1 MTLSIS
7 RSSRFAT
14 LVAGL
19 AIVVAAC
26 SPAASTTPSSPAS
39 TGGAGT
45 PAPSTSSYPAKA
57 YPADADASCTDA
69 TLNASEFKR
78 IKAVDEFTVE
88 FDLCRADVAFLSKIA
103 FASNAIQDSDWLT
116 AHMADKS
123 ILRSENGTGPYTLKS
138 WDAGN
143 RMDMTAFA
151 GYWGNQA
158 RTANLEF
165 QWSDQAVSRTQALV
179 AGTVD
184 GIDNPG
190 AEDIKAISGNSDLK
204 FNQREG
210 LSTLY
215 VGMNVLKA
223 PWTDENV
230 RKAIAMSIDRQ
241 SLVDNFYPPGS
252 SAADYF
258 TPCAIPF
265 GCVGDKWYDYDP
277 AGAKTLLANA
287 GFPDGFTTTLSFRS
301 AVRGYLPDPPA
312 IATAIAAQL
321 KKNLNITATL
331 DLQESGAFLS
341 NAANGSIDG
350 LYLLGWGADF
360 PDVTNFLDYHFG
372 SGSGAKFGKPFDD
385 VAAALTTGGSS
396 ASDADR
402 TTAYTTANNAIK
414 QHVPMALVAHGGSG
428 DAFKADVVGSYASPI
443 GSELFYVMSAG
454 TRDTLV
460 WMQNAE
466 PLSLYCGDESDGE
479 TLRACEQMF
488 ESLYTYEIGGTKA
501 IPSLATDCS
510 PSADLTTWTCHLRQG
525 AKFHQSGTLDA
536 NDVVDS
542 LSLQWDTK
550 NPLHVGNTG
559 DFEYFPGL
567 FGGYLN
573 PPPPAS

>member
-1 MTLSIS
+1 MTLSTA
-7 RSSRFAT
+7 RSSKLAT

-26 SPAASTTPSSPAS
+26 GPAASTTPSQGTTESQPAES
-39 TGGAGT
+39 TAAYAGE
-45 PAPSTSSYPAKA
+45 SYPADG
-57 YPADADASCTDA
+57 PAACDDA
-69 TLNASEFKR
+69 TKNSSEIKQ
-78 IKAVDEFTVE
+78 IKALDQYTVE
-88 FDLCRADVAFLSKIA
+88 FDLCSPDVAFLSKVA
-103 FASNAIQDSDWLT
+103 FASNAIQDSDWLK
-116 AHMADKS
+116 AHMTDKS
-123 ILRSENGTGPYTLKS
+123 ILRSENGTGPYMLSS

-143 RMDMTAFA
+143 RMDMTAFD
-151 GYWGNQA
+151 GYWG
-158 RTANLEF
+158 TAAKTKNLEF

-190 AEDIKAISGNSDLK
+190 AEDIKTIQGNADLK
-204 FNQREG
+204 FYQREG

-215 VGMNVLKA
+215 VGMNVLKK
-223 PWTDENV
+223 PWDDLKV
-230 RKAIAMSIDRQ
+230 RQAIAEAIDRDTI
-241 SLVDNFYPPGS
+241 VANFYPPGS
-252 SAADYF
+252 EAADYF

-265 GCVGDKWYDYDP
+265 GCVGDKWYDYNPTD
-277 AGAKTLLANA
+277 AKSLLTQA

-312 IATAIAAQL
+312 IATEIAAEL

-331 DLQESGAFLS
+331 DLQESGTFLD
-341 NAANGSIDG
+341 NAANGKIDG
-350 LYLLGWGADF
+350 LYLLGWGADY

-385 VAAALTTGGSS
+385 IVAALKTGDQS
-396 ASDADR
+396 AAEADR
-402 TTAYTTANNAIK
+402 TAAYTQANSLIK
-414 QHVPMALVAHGGSG
+414 QHIPMALVAHGGSG
-428 DAFKADVVGSYASPI
+428 DAFKADVAGAYASPI
-443 GSELFYVMSAG
+443 GSEIFSVMQAG

-488 ESLYTYEIGGTKA
+488 ESLYTYEVGGTKA
-501 IPSLATDCS
+501 IPALASSCD
-510 PSADLTTWTCHLRQG
+510 PNADLTVWTCKLQQG
-525 AKFHQSGTLDA
+525 VKFHQSGTLDA

-542 LSLQWDTK
+542 YAVQWDTK

-559 DFEYFPGL
+559 TFEYFPGL

-573 PPPPAS
+573 PPPAS